1 MNRKIVLRELI
12 GRTAMQSDARM
23 EPKKTGFQGETNS
36 SDGESTGKDFE
47 TLRRD
52 VAKLAQTVTDLAQT
66 QSASARGQVMD
77 ALGAASEQIAQ
88 SAAATQDK
96 MMSLEADLETYVR
109 RNPLYSVLVA
119 LGVGFLLGKM
129 SQ

>member
-1 MNRKIVLRELI
+1 
-12 GRTAMQSDARM
+12 M

>member
-1 MNRKIVLRELI
+1 
-12 GRTAMQSDARM
+12 
-23 EPKKTGFQGETNS
+23 
-36 SDGESTGKDFE
+36 
-47 TLRRD
+47 